1 MGTNYPGAVDSLTNP
16 AAGDALNSPS
26 HAAQHANANDAI
38 EAVQTELGA
47 NPSGSEATVVAR
59 LDKIE
64 DGTRLGAN
72 SVGTTQI
79 AANAVGASELADNAV
94 DTNAIADSA
103 VTSAK
108 IADGTIVAGD
118 VAASTFAAFGTV
130 GNLLTANQA
139 SGTDTLADTTGF
151 TNESNASIA
160 RSTSQAAAGS
170 GCLLVGVGGEA
181 AAAYVKLA
189 TTEGVVGG
197 ETYTFTL
204 RARQDSSATAV
215 HLRWYWL
222 DASGTQIGG
231 TTGTVGVTP
240 TTTWQT
246 LTETAVA
253 PSNAA
258 KANVKVTV
266 VGPSAGVG
274 SAFIDCFGLWRGA
287 SGKWAMPGT
296 PIPGQ
301 SRIAV
306 NNAVD
311 LSGTG
316 SPEGVVTAAPG
327 STWLQTDSTTDVKGW
342 IKWIKAT
349 GTGNTGWVV
358 GPEADTGWRN
368 VAALLTADATAKFQ
382 TWTTVHL
389 RRVGGDVH
397 FRMIASVDAGTAGGT
412 SSDLTTI
419 TLPSGFRPAI
429 YATLGTVSHYYASKL
444 AVLTALSS
452 KSQPYLNPI
461 GATWSAGGATVDGFV
476 MWPTDEAWPASLPG
490 SAV

>member
-64 DGTRLGAN
+64 DGTRLGTG
-72 SVGTTQI
+72 SVGATQLANDAVDTAAIQAKAVTAAKIADDTITATQI

-94 DTNAIADSA
+94 DTAAIADGA
-103 VTSAK
+103 VT
-108 IADGTIVAGD
+108 
-118 VAASTFAAFGTV
+118 AA
-130 GNLLTANQA
+130 Q
-139 SGTDTLADTTGF
+139 
-151 TNESNASIA
+151 
-160 RSTSQAAAGS
+160 
-170 GCLLVGVGGEA
+170 
-181 AAAYVKLA
+181 LA
-189 TTEGVVGG
+189 TTGRFLFPTGAANG
-197 ETYTFTL
+197 YGF
-204 RARQDSSATAV
+204 
-215 HLRWYWL
+215 
-222 DASGTQIGG
+222 ASG
-231 TTGTVGVTP
+231 
-240 TTTWQT
+240 
-246 LTETAVA
+246 
-253 PSNAA
+253 
-258 KANVKVTV
+258 
-266 VGPSAGVG
+266 
-274 SAFIDCFGLWRGA
+274 
-287 SGKWAMPGT
+287 
-296 PIPGQ
+296 
-301 SRIAV
+301 AV
-306 NNAVD
+306 N

-316 SPEGVVTAAPG
+316 SPEGAVTAAPG